1 MNLLGAPFGS
11 SAPLEKRCQKT
22 ENTNQLRVRKR
33 TGMISLH
40 SDMSSK
46 SVEQSCIAQ
55 TIPPRPFGIIPK
67 KNHALQLILTPKI
80 LGPTDLLWTILFGES
95 SLQTSNPNTDNG
107 ILTRLALF
115 SNFDPQSPA
124 LKKWKGRLEYKPHHL
139 YA

>member
-1 MNLLGAPFGS
+1 
-11 SAPLEKRCQKT
+11 
-22 ENTNQLRVRKR
+22 
-33 TGMISLH
+33 MISLH

-124 LKKWKGRLEYKPHHL
+124 LKKWKKDFGGVNHSIFCMGKNILFGCVCMEIKCKRYV
-139 YA
+139 